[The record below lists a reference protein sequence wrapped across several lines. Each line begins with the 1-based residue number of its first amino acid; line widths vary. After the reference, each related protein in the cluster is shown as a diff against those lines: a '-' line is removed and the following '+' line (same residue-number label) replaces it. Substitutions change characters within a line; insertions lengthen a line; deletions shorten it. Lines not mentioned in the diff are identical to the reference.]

1 MLRSH
6 TMGPIGRF
14 CRPAART
21 TRGAV
26 ALSALVLVCAA
37 LVLVP
42 AVQANWSQQ
51 YLTPL
56 VYSAEFS
63 LVPDFDQRRDDFM
76 NDGAMLC
83 VPTAALNWMAYI
95 AHHGYPFIEPGDLT
109 RQEWHSEDSYP
120 TVNSALSLMSSLMQ
134 TNAING
140 TDGFEAWEGLQG
152 WLNETGSGYFFTIN
166 FVWLEA
172 NTPSFDGIASWV
184 NMGVPVMGGVGWYDD
199 DGTTIVRDGGHMFSV
214 VKVERSGDQRWLTIH
229 DPADDG
235 DLDAQSAPSVR
246 TYSIGRRVR
255 VAMGLPRIVDKVLDY
270 GSGYIDGYFAIR
282 PVSGLATSHDGT
294 QFFMIKPVRFS
305 FDNSPTQ
312 TAIAAPL
319 GAPIV
324 GIVGDAVSPSVFLA
338 TEAVA
343 GVAPAR
349 LWRFD
354 PATGEYTDLA
364 PLDDPVALEIDRFG
378 RLYVLDGRT
387 LRCWE
392 LGDGVP
398 VEIASIQPPLP
409 CTDLAIDDVNDLVL
423 ALCDGSVLPYDP
435 RTLAARPAIT
445 IPSGVDL
452 GGAGSLAVSPVDGA
466 LILTSELSPA
476 VFRLDALGGV
486 EVIGRNLVARPRDV
500 SVGDG
505 DIVYVVDGATN
516 LTRAFAR
523 EPLSGEWAETATPP
537 FAGLEVGSRL
547 RIAHSRTNFDPLLHA
562 GPDYRNVLPP
572 LAASA
577 IPGEPGS
584 RAVAPMIGIAGVSP
598 NPFNPSMTVWLEA
611 MRAGEVTIRIHDV
624 RGQLVRTL
632 YQGNI
637 DAGRHEVAWDGKDAG
652 GGSVASGVYMVRLT
666 TADGASRTVKITLT
680 K

>member
-6 TMGPIGRF
+6 PLNPIGRLT
-14 CRPAART
+14 RPAART
-21 TRGAV
+21 TRKAV
-26 ALSALVLVCAA
+26 AWSALA
-37 LVLVP
+37 LVGATLLLVP
-42 AVQANWSQQ
+42 AAQANWSQQ
-51 YLTPL
+51 YQTPL
-56 VYSAEFS
+56 DYAAEFT
-63 LVPDFDQRRDDFM
+63 LVPDFDQRRDSFM
-76 NDGAMLC
+76 NDGRMLC
-83 VPTAALNWMAYI
+83 VPTSALNWMAYI
-95 AHHGYPFIEPGDLT
+95 AHHGYPFIEPGDRT
-109 RQEWHSEDSYP
+109 RQQWHSEDSYP
-120 TVNSALSLMSSLMQ
+120 SVNSALSLMSSLMQ
-134 TNAING
+134 TNAISG
-140 TDGFEAWEGLQG
+140 TDGFEAWDGLRG
-152 WLNETGSGYFFTIN
+152 WLDETGHGFLFTLN

-172 NTPSFDGIASWV
+172 KTPSFDGIASWV
-184 NMGVPVMGGVGWYDD
+184 NVGVPVMGGVGWYDD

-229 DPADDG
+229 DPADDRN
-235 DLDAQSAPSVR
+235 LDTQSAPNAR
-246 TYSIGRRVR
+246 TFSIERRVR
-255 VAMGLPRIVDKVLDY
+255 EALGLPRIVDKVLDY
-270 GSGYIDGYFAIR
+270 GSGYIDCYFAIR
-282 PVSGLATSHDGT
+282 PASGLATSHDGT
-294 QFFMIKPVRFS
+294 QFVMIKPVRFS
-305 FDNSPTQ
+305 FDDSPTQ
-312 TAIAAPL
+312 LAISAPL

-324 GIVGDAVSPSVFLA
+324 GIVGDVVSPAVFLA

-354 PATGEYTDLA
+354 PDTGEFTDLA
-364 PLDDPVALEIDRFG
+364 PLDDPGALEIDRFG

-392 LGDGVP
+392 LGDGDP

-409 CTDLAIDDVNDLVL
+409 CTALAMDDVNDLVL

-435 RTLAARPAIT
+435 GTLAARPAIT
-445 IPSGVDL
+445 LPSGLDL
-452 GGAGSLAVSPVDGA
+452 GGAASLAVSPLDGA

-486 EVIGRNLVARPRDV
+486 EVIGRNLVTRPRDV

-523 EPLSGEWAETATPP
+523 EPQSGEWAETATPP

-547 RIAHSRTNFDPLLHA
+547 RIARSRTNFDPLLHA

-572 LAASA
+572 LAVSA
-577 IPGEPGS
+577 VPDEHGS
-584 RAVAPMIGIAGVSP
+584 RAVAPLIGIAGVSP
-598 NPFNPSMTVWLEA
+598 NPFNPSTTVWLEA
-611 MRAGEVTIRIHDV
+611 MQAGEVTLRIHDV

-632 YQGNI
+632 YQGNV
-637 DAGRHEVAWDGKDAG
+637 DAGRHAVAWDGKDAG
-652 GGSVASGVYMVRLT
+652 GASVASGVYMVRLT